1 MIMIK
6 TSQTKTTRKIKDYL
20 NTTVKYSNLAA
31 HGVSVEKSLK
41 AT

>member
-6 TSQTKTTRKIKDYL
+6 TSQTKTRKIKDYL